1 MPKRFYDDYSDMYLK
16 NSSLQGRK
24 QHMSGRRH
32 INNKIEYWQMLIRE
46 KGLTPPIYPPPPGM
60 VLPMPKLAAAAN
72 PTAPALAKLGG
83 VPGMA
88 GMMGGLPL
96 GMPTMPKALLFHA
109 LKGTLQF
116 GLLRNGYAED
126 VRSRREVPLSATL
139 CPQGDMALSA
149 PRLEQLST
157 MAGKGS
163 LPEFLLHKNWQVYA
177 DVKGKPL
184 KNENTFGYSA
194 ITVKSGMIMA
204 LGFLQTYNNA
214 VLERA
219 TLEQATFQEV
229 GLGFRVQFT
238 RFRV

>member
-1 MPKRFYDDYSDMYLK
+1 
-16 NSSLQGRK
+16 
-24 QHMSGRRH
+24 MS
-32 INNKIEYWQMLIRE
+32 Q
-46 KGLTPPIYPPPPGM
+46 
-60 VLPMPKLAAAAN
+60 
-72 PTAPALAKLGG
+72 
-83 VPGMA
+83 
-88 GMMGGLPL
+88 
-96 GMPTMPKALLFHA
+96 
-109 LKGTLQF
+109 
-116 GLLRNGYAED
+116 
-126 VRSRREVPLSATL
+126 
-139 CPQGDMALSA
+139 
-149 PRLEQLST
+149 
-157 MAGKGS
+157 
-163 LPEFLLHKNWQVYA
+163 

>member
-83 VPGMA
+83 
-88 GMMGGLPL
+88 
-96 GMPTMPKALLFHA
+96 
-109 LKGTLQF
+109 
-116 GLLRNGYAED
+116 
-126 VRSRREVPLSATL
+126 
-139 CPQGDMALSA
+139 
-149 PRLEQLST
+149 
-157 MAGKGS
+157 
-163 LPEFLLHKNWQVYA
+163 
-177 DVKGKPL
+177 DVKGKPFF
-184 KNENTFGYSA
+184 NENTFGYSA

-219 TLEQATFQEV
+219 TLEPATFQEV
-229 GLGFRVQFT
+229 GLGFRV
-238 RFRV
+238 